1 MNSEFLNLFN
11 SGNSISVNRPLAH
24 ALGVNAAIVYGALL
38 GKHLYYLQH
47 DMLKDDGWFYS
58 TITDLQES
66 TSLTRRQQ
74 ERGIDTLV
82 KAELIET
89 SVKGLPARRYFRII
103 ERTLENVVNDKK
115 VCTDKTNRFD
125 ESEQTDLHTSDNLLY
140 KHNNKTKDNNLNLS
154 IISDGIDVIDERST
168 YLEIIKS
175 NIEYDCF
182 SEKER
187 VDELVEIMLDVICSE
202 KEYIRVNGENVS
214 QEIVKSRFL
223 KLTNSHIDYL
233 LMTLKDNTTD
243 VRNVRSYLITAL
255 YNAPTTMDSYYEL
268 KVNHDLYGTE

>member
-24 ALGVNAAIVYGALL
+24 AFGVNAAIVYGALL

-58 TITDLQES
+58 TIADLQES

-82 KAELIET
+82 RAELIET

-103 ERTLENVVNDKK
+103 ERTLENVVNNKT
-115 VCTDKTNRFD
+115 VFTDKTNRFV

-140 KHNNKTKDNNLNLS
+140 KHNNETKISNHNLS

-223 KLTNSHIDYL
+223 KLTNSHIEYL

-255 YNAPTTMDSYYEL
+255 YNAPTTIDSYYEL

>member
-1 MNSEFLNLFN
+1 MN
-11 SGNSISVNRPLAH
+11 
-24 ALGVNAAIVYGALL
+24 
-38 GKHLYYLQH
+38 
-47 DMLKDDGWFYS
+47 
-58 TITDLQES
+58 
-66 TSLTRRQQ
+66 
-74 ERGIDTLV
+74 
-82 KAELIET
+82 
-89 SVKGLPARRYFRII
+89 
-103 ERTLENVVNDKK
+103 
-115 VCTDKTNRFD
+115 
-125 ESEQTDLHTSDNLLY
+125 
-140 KHNNKTKDNNLNLS
+140 NNLNLS

-175 NIEYDCF
+175 NIEYDYF

-223 KLTNSHIDYL
+223 KLTNSHIEYL

-255 YNAPTTMDSYYEL
+255 YNAPTTMDSHYEL

>member
-24 ALGVNAAIVYGALL
+24 ALGVNAAILYGALL

-58 TITDLQES
+58 TIADLQES

-82 KAELIET
+82 RAELIET

-103 ERTLENVVNDKK
+103 EHTLENVVNDKT
-115 VCTDKTNRFD
+115 VCTDKTDQFD

-154 IISDGIDVIDERST
+154 IISDEIDVIDERST

-187 VDELVEIMLDVICSE
+187 VDELVGIMLDVICSE

-223 KLTNSHIDYL
+223 KLTNSHIEYL

>member
-1 MNSEFLNLFN
+1 MNNEILSAFN
-11 SGNSISVNRPLAH
+11 SGNSIFVNRHLAH

-38 GKHLYYLQH
+38 GKYLYYLQH
-47 DMLKDDGWFYS
+47 DMLKEGGWFYS
-58 TITDLQES
+58 TIADLQES

-82 KAELIET
+82 REGLVET
-89 SVKGLPARRYFRII
+89 CVKGLPARRYFRII
-103 ERTLENVVNDKK
+103 EHISENVVDDKT
-115 VCTDKTNRFD
+115 VCTDKTD
-125 ESEQTDLHTSDNLLY
+125 LSAKSEQTALHTSDNLLY
-140 KHNNKTKDNNLNLS
+140 KHNNKTKDINLNLS
-154 IISDGIDVIDERST
+154 IISDGVDGIDERST

-175 NIEYDCF
+175 NIEYECF
-182 SEKER
+182 MEKER

-202 KEYIRVNGENVS
+202 KKYIRVNDENVS

-223 KLTNSHIDYL
+223 KLSNSHIEYL

-255 YNAPTTMDSYYEL
+255 YNAPITMESYYEL
-268 KVNHDLYGTE
+268 KVNHDLYGTN

>member
-1 MNSEFLNLFN
+1 MKSEFLNLYN

-24 ALGVNAAIVYGALL
+24 ALGVNAAILYGALL

-47 DMLKDDGWFYS
+47 DMLKEDGWFYS
-58 TITDLQES
+58 TIADLQES

-82 KAELIET
+82 RAELIET

-103 ERTLENVVNDKK
+103 ERTLENVVNDKT
-115 VCTDKTNRFD
+115 VCTDRTYRFV
-125 ESEQTDLHTSDNLLY
+125 ESERTDLHTSDNLLY
-140 KHNNKTKDNNLNLS
+140 KHNNITKDNNLNLS
-154 IISDGIDVIDERST
+154 IISDGIDEIDERST

-223 KLTNSHIDYL
+223 KLTNSHIEYL

>member
-1 MNSEFLNLFN
+1 MKSEFLNLYN

-24 ALGVNAAIVYGALL
+24 ALGVNAAILYGALL

-47 DMLKDDGWFYS
+47 DMLKEDGWFYS
-58 TITDLQES
+58 TIADLQES

-82 KAELIET
+82 RAELIET

-103 ERTLENVVNDKK
+103 ERTLENVVNDKT
-115 VCTDKTNRFD
+115 VCTDRTYRFV
-125 ESEQTDLHTSDNLLY
+125 ESERTDLHTSDNLLY

-154 IISDGIDVIDERST
+154 IISDGIDEIDERST

-223 KLTNSHIDYL
+223 KLTNSHIEYL

-243 VRNVRSYLITAL
+243 VRNVRSYLTTAL

>member
-1 MNSEFLNLFN
+1 MKSEFLNLYN

-24 ALGVNAAIVYGALL
+24 ALGVNAAILYGALL

-47 DMLKDDGWFYS
+47 DMLKEDGWFYS
-58 TITDLQES
+58 TIADLQES

-82 KAELIET
+82 RAELIET

-103 ERTLENVVNDKK
+103 ERTLENVVNDKT
-115 VCTDKTNRFD
+115 VCTDRTYRFV
-125 ESEQTDLHTSDNLLY
+125 ESERTDLHTSDNLLY

-154 IISDGIDVIDERST
+154 IISDGIDVIDERTS

-223 KLTNSHIDYL
+223 KLTNSHIEYL

>member
-1 MNSEFLNLFN
+1 M
-11 SGNSISVNRPLAH
+11 
-24 ALGVNAAIVYGALL
+24 
-38 GKHLYYLQH
+38 YYLQH
-47 DMLKDDGWFYS
+47 DMLKEGGWFYS
-58 TITDLQES
+58 TIADLQES

-82 KAELIET
+82 RAELIET

-103 ERTLENVVNDKK
+103 ERTLENVVNDKT
-115 VCTDKTNRFD
+115 VCTDKTDRFV
-125 ESEQTDLHTSDNLLY
+125 ENEQTDLHTSDNLLY
-140 KHNNKTKDNNLNLS
+140 KHNNETKISNHNLS

-168 YLEIIKS
+168 NLEIIKS

-202 KEYIRVNGENVS
+202 KEYIRVNGENVL

-223 KLTNSHIDYL
+223 KLTNSHIEYL

>member
-47 DMLKDDGWFYS
+47 DMLKEGGWFYS
-58 TITDLQES
+58 TIADLQES

-82 KAELIET
+82 RAELIET

-103 ERTLENVVNDKK
+103 EHTLENVVNDKT
-115 VCTDKTNRFD
+115 VCTDKTDRFD
-125 ESEQTDLHTSDNLLY
+125 ESEQTDLHTSDNQLY
-140 KHNNKTKDNNLNLS
+140 KHKYETKINNHNLS

-223 KLTNSHIDYL
+223 KLTNSHIEYL

-268 KVNHDLYGTE
+268 KVNHDLYGAE

>member
-24 ALGVNAAIVYGALL
+24 ALGVNAAILYGALL

-47 DMLKDDGWFYS
+47 DMLKEDGWFYS
-58 TITDLQES
+58 TIADLQES

-82 KAELIET
+82 RAELIET

-103 ERTLENVVNDKK
+103 ERTLENVVNDKT
-115 VCTDKTNRFD
+115 VCTDKTNRFV

-140 KHNNKTKDNNLNLS
+140 KHNNETKIINHNLS
-154 IISDGIDVIDERST
+154 IISDGIDEIDRRSS

-175 NIEYDCF
+175 NVEYDCF
-182 SEKER
+182 YEKER

-223 KLTNSHIDYL
+223 KLTNSHIEYL

>member
-1 MNSEFLNLFN
+1 MKSEFLNLYN

-24 ALGVNAAIVYGALL
+24 ALGVNAAILYGALL

-47 DMLKDDGWFYS
+47 DMLKEDGWFYS
-58 TITDLQES
+58 TIADLQES

-103 ERTLENVVNDKK
+103 ERTLENVVNDKT
-115 VCTDKTNRFD
+115 VCTDRTYRFV
-125 ESEQTDLHTSDNLLY
+125 ESERTDLHTSDNLLY

-154 IISDGIDVIDERST
+154 IISDGIDEIDERST

-223 KLTNSHIDYL
+223 KLTNSHIEYL

>member
-47 DMLKDDGWFYS
+47 DMLKEGGWFYS
-58 TITDLQES
+58 TIADLQES

-82 KAELIET
+82 RNELIET

-103 ERTLENVVNDKK
+103 ERTLENVVNDKP

-140 KHNNKTKDNNLNLS
+140 KLKYETKINNHNLS
-154 IISDGIDVIDERST
+154 IISDGIDEIDERST

-223 KLTNSHIDYL
+223 KLTNSHIEYL

-255 YNAPTTMDSYYEL
+255 YNAPTTIDSYYEL

>member
-1 MNSEFLNLFN
+1 M
-11 SGNSISVNRPLAH
+11 
-24 ALGVNAAIVYGALL
+24 
-38 GKHLYYLQH
+38 
-47 DMLKDDGWFYS
+47 
-58 TITDLQES
+58 QES

-82 KAELIET
+82 RAELIET

-103 ERTLENVVNDKK
+103 ERTLETVVNDKT
-115 VCTDKTNRFD
+115 VCTDKTDRFD

-154 IISDGIDVIDERST
+154 IISDGIDEIDERST

-223 KLTNSHIDYL
+223 KLTNSHIEYL

>member
-24 ALGVNAAIVYGALL
+24 ALGVNAAILYGALL

-47 DMLKDDGWFYS
+47 YMLKDDGWFYS
-58 TITDLQES
+58 TIADLQES

-82 KAELIET
+82 RAELIET

-103 ERTLENVVNDKK
+103 ERTLENVVNDNT
-115 VCTDKTNRFD
+115 VCTDKTDRFD

-140 KHNNKTKDNNLNLS
+140 KLKYKTKDNNLNLS

-187 VDELVEIMLDVICSE
+187 VDELVEIILDVICSE

>member
-47 DMLKDDGWFYS
+47 DMLKEGGWFYS
-58 TITDLQES
+58 TIADLQES

-82 KAELIET
+82 RNELIET
-89 SVKGLPARRYFRII
+89 GVKGLPARRYFRII
-103 ERTLENVVNDKK
+103 ERTLENVVNDKT
-115 VCTDKTNRFD
+115 VCTDKADRFD
-125 ESEQTDLHTSDNLLY
+125 ESVQTDLHTSDNLLY

-154 IISDGIDVIDERST
+154 IISDGIDVIDERTS

-202 KEYIRVNGENVS
+202 KEYIRVNGENVL

-223 KLTNSHIDYL
+223 KLTNSHIEYL

>member
-1 MNSEFLNLFN
+1 MNSEYLNLFN

-24 ALGVNAAIVYGALL
+24 ALGVNAAILYGALL

-47 DMLKDDGWFYS
+47 DMLKEGGWFYS
-58 TITDLQES
+58 TIADLQES

-82 KAELIET
+82 RAELIET

-103 ERTLENVVNDKK
+103 ERTLENVVNDKP
-115 VCTDKTNRFD
+115 VCMDKTNRFD

-140 KHNNKTKDNNLNLS
+140 KLKYKTKDNNLNLS
-154 IISDGIDVIDERST
+154 IISDGIDVIDERSS

-223 KLTNSHIDYL
+223 KLTNSHIEYL

-268 KVNHDLYGTE
+268 KVNHDLYGAE

>member
-24 ALGVNAAIVYGALL
+24 ALGVNAAILYGALL

-47 DMLKDDGWFYS
+47 DMLKEDGWFYS
-58 TITDLQES
+58 TIADLQES

-89 SVKGLPARRYFRII
+89 GVKGLPARRYFRII
-103 ERTLENVVNDKK
+103 ERTLENVVNDKT
-115 VCTDKTNRFD
+115 VCTDRTYRFD

-154 IISDGIDVIDERST
+154 IISDGIDVIDERTS

-202 KEYIRVNGENVS
+202 KEYIRVNGENVL

-223 KLTNSHIDYL
+223 KLTNSHIEYL

-243 VRNVRSYLITAL
+243 VRNVLSYLITAL
-255 YNAPTTMDSYYEL
+255 YNAPTTIDSYYEL

>member
-24 ALGVNAAIVYGALL
+24 ALGVNAAILYGALL

-47 DMLKDDGWFYS
+47 DMLKEDGWFYS
-58 TITDLQES
+58 TIADLQES

-82 KAELIET
+82 RAELIET
-89 SVKGLPARRYFRII
+89 GVKGLPARRYFRII
-103 ERTLENVVNDKK
+103 ERTLENVVNDKP
-115 VCTDKTNRFD
+115 VCTDKTDRFD

-140 KHNNKTKDNNLNLS
+140 KHNNKTKINNHNLS

-223 KLTNSHIDYL
+223 KLTNSHIEYL